1 MEYLQV
7 TIKNAKRDDKGIIW
21 RCRVQKSLT
30 ETRSSPAFFQC
41 VCECSFPSAIP
52 GSRCIKPRCCCWT
65 RASPVPILGLPSQS
79 HHGHWA
85 AQSHSHFLLFS
96 EPSTSSEVF
105 KFSLHCSRCKCP
117 LSRLSRMHFLEVR
130 EVGSGSPGCTTGCEP
145 QPIDLMWVTWER
157 GSSIANA
164 RANHSGTILH
174 VFIASFIYVSQKPC
188 LQHWKWISLSLP
200 ALPRRQRRLQC
211 IYGLNYNLHRFKNAI
226 LGINGFLLK
235 KEYCS

>member
-30 ETRSSPAFFQC
+30 ETRSLPAFFQC
-41 VCECSFPSAIP
+41 LCECSFPSAIP

-65 RASPVPILGLPSQS
+65 GASLVPILGLPSQS

-85 AQSHSHFLLFS
+85 AQPHSHFLLFS

-105 KFSLHCSRCKCP
+105 KFSLHCSCCKCL
-117 LSRLSRMHFLEVR
+117 LSRLSRMRFSEVR
-130 EVGSGSPGCTTGCEP
+130 EVGSDSPGCTTGWEP

-164 RANHSGTILH
+164 RANQWHNPACVRSKFYLCISKTLLTALEVDITLTPS
-174 VFIASFIYVSQKPC
+174 FTKETAKASVHLWTE
-188 LQHWKWISLSLP
+188 LQFT
-200 ALPRRQRRLQC
+200 QV
-211 IYGLNYNLHRFKNAI
+211 
-226 LGINGFLLK
+226 
-235 KEYCS
+235 